1 MPRAMPPACPLPSPL
16 EDAHTSA
23 CKARDTYAE
32 THAAFDAVFQPRL
45 AKLAPSYSLTLTDPK
60 LIGKIWTTLL
70 RVPDDHTFGPDDPEV
85 CVCCLRA
92 RQRAS
97 ELAARQRASDARGTP
112 APPAPYRGG
121 GRAPGNAWLLTAKRP
136 LFLCASRWRDRH
148 AAQREVAPPFSSR
161 S

>member
-1 MPRAMPPACPLPSPL
+1 MPPACPLPSPP
-16 EDAHTSA
+16 EDAHASA

-121 GRAPGNAWLLTAKRP
+121 GRAPGTP
-136 LFLCASRWRDRH
+136 PH
-148 AAQREVAPPFSSR
+148 AYTK
-161 S
+161 